1 MSKWSRS
8 PLIHHKKIPPQCLAK
23 YGTVCAVTRVR
34 MDTTIKKILL
44 VEDHDRSREVLA
56 RLIKCLGYEVLE
68 ASTAGEAIDRASSL
82 HPSLI
87 LMDLKLPGMSGVEAT
102 AQLKANP
109 STRDI
114 PVVISTGWII
124 GESPKR
130 ALDAGAAEILYKPY
144 DLATLR
150 NVLSRYW

>member
-1 MSKWSRS
+1 MVQITAHSS
-8 PLIHHKKIPPQCLAK
+8 QENTGAMFVQ

-34 MDTTIKKILL
+34 MDTTTKKILL

>member
-1 MSKWSRS
+1 MVKTAAYSSQGNNCRS
-8 PLIHHKKIPPQCLAK
+8 
-23 YGTVCAVTRVR
+23 VCPNMALFVLLTRAR
-34 MDTTIKKILL
+34 MDTTTKKILL
-44 VEDHDRSREVLA
+44 VEDDDRSREVLA

-68 ASTAGEAIDRASSL
+68 ASTGREAMDRASSL

-87 LMDLKLPGMSGVEAT
+87 LMDLSLPGMSGVEAT
-102 AQLKANP
+102 VRLKANP

>member
-1 MSKWSRS
+1 
-8 PLIHHKKIPPQCLAK
+8 
-23 YGTVCAVTRVR
+23 
-34 MDTTIKKILL
+34 MDTTTRKVLL
-44 VEDHDRSREVLA
+44 VEDDNRSREVLS

-68 ASTAGEAIDRASSL
+68 ASTGREAIDRASSL
-82 HPSLI
+82 NPGLI
-87 LMDLKLPGMSGVEAT
+87 LMDLTLPGMSGVEAT
-102 AQLKANP
+102 AHLKANP